1 MRAIF
6 QIICFLLSAY
16 HFSQSHFSL
25 KIKADQFNDKSIH
38 LSTIYL
44 IDSTNVSFDK
54 DNVKIE
60 NKRGYIKGEI
70 LKFPNPIEISYYNSE
85 TNGVLSKIIFIDNF
99 SKEYLIDIKNL
110 KSKEILDIENSVS
123 QVEYNLI
130 LEQIRNLDIN
140 ILPFDGKSFSKK
152 KEYLRNYI
160 SKNPNSFVALW
171 MIVIDYRNI
180 GFYDGIV
187 EQISLFDKK
196 IKKSSIYKDLQKLL
210 DKDRE
215 LVVGNFFPRTSISNK
230 DLYSY
235 LGKKYTFIDFWF
247 SYCEPC
253 IKQIPFYRKVYNQ
266 YKTAGFE
273 MINISI
279 DRSKDIGL
287 WKETIREN
295 KMDWYQILDEN
306 GAETIKLN
314 INSFP
319 TSFLLDEKG
328 KIIAKNL
335 SPEELAVFLEENIK

>member
-140 ILPFDGKSFSKK
+140 ILPFDGKSFSSRVFIFS
-152 KEYLRNYI
+152 LRNII
-160 SKNPNSFVALW
+160 SSFKL
-171 MIVIDYRNI
+171 
-180 GFYDGIV
+180 F
-187 EQISLFDKK
+187 SLVC
-196 IKKSSIYKDLQKLL
+196 SKLL
-210 DKDRE
+210 SKISSTE
-215 LVVGNFFPRTSISNK
+215 TSN
-230 DLYSY
+230 
-235 LGKKYTFIDFWF
+235 
-247 SYCEPC
+247 
-253 IKQIPFYRKVYNQ
+253 
-266 YKTAGFE
+266 
-273 MINISI
+273 
-279 DRSKDIGL
+279 
-287 WKETIREN
+287 
-295 KMDWYQILDEN
+295 
-306 GAETIKLN
+306 
-314 INSFP
+314 
-319 TSFLLDEKG
+319 
-328 KIIAKNL
+328 NL
-335 SPEELAVFLEENIK
+335 AIFCHS